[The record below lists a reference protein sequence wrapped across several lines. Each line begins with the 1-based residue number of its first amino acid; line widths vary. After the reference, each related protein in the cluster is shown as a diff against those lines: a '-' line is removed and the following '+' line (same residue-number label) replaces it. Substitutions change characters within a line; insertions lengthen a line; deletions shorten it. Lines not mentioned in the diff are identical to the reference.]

1 MTTKLTLSIDSKVIE
16 SAKKYAEK
24 KGISLS
30 KLVEEYFGK
39 ITAPRISTTKNSL
52 MELKGILGPVPPDFD
67 YKKAV
72 RDHVYE
78 KHVKR

>member
-1 MTTKLTLSIDSKVIE
+1 MVSKLTLSMNSKVIAT
-16 SAKKYAEK
+16 AKKYAEK
-24 KGISLS
+24 KGVSLS
-30 KLVEEYFGK
+30 KLVEEYFTR
-39 ITAPRISTTKNSL
+39 ITSNKAAKTKNSL

>member
-1 MTTKLTLSIDSKVIE
+1 MATKLTLSMDSKVIQ

-30 KLVEEYFGK
+30 KLVEEYFCK
-39 ITAPRISTTKNSL
+39 ITSQRISKTRNSL
-52 MELKGILGPVPPDFD
+52 IELKGILGPVPPDFD
-67 YKKAV
+67 YKKEV

>member
-1 MTTKLTLSIDSKVIE
+1 MVSKLTLSMNSKVIE
-16 SAKKYAEK
+16 TAKKYAEK
-24 KGISLS
+24 EGISLS

-39 ITAPRISTTKNSL
+39 ITAHQVSKTKKSL
-52 MELKGILGPVPPDFD
+52 MELKGILGPVSPDFD

>member
-1 MTTKLTLSIDSKVIE
+1 MNTKLTLSMNSKLIA
-16 SAKKYAEK
+16 SAKKYAER

-30 KLVEEYFGK
+30 RLVEEYFGK
-39 ITAPRISTTKNSL
+39 ITSPSL
-52 MELKGILGPVPPDFD
+52 SKTEKSLAELRGILGNTPADFD

>member
-1 MTTKLTLSIDSKVIE
+1 MTTKLTLSMDSKVIQ

-24 KGISLS
+24 KGVSLS
-30 KLVEEYFGK
+30 KLVEEYFDK
-39 ITAPRISTTKNSL
+39 ITTQRISKTKSSL
-52 MELKGILGPVPPDFD
+52 NQLKRVLGRVPPDFD

>member
-1 MTTKLTLSIDSKVIE
+1 MQSKLTLSINSKVIIT
-16 SAKKYAEK
+16 AKRYAEK
-24 KGISLS
+24 KGVSLS
-30 KLVEEYFGK
+30 KLVEEYFSK
-39 ITAPRISTTKNSL
+39 ITAHQITKTAKSV